1 MKKLS
6 LLLVS
11 VALFSFVS
19 LNSCKQASK
28 PAAESEEV
36 MEEAPATEDTTM
48 AADTS
53 AMEEAAPAE
62 EPAAE

>member
-28 PAAESEEV
+28 PAETESEEV
-36 MEEAPATEDTTM
+36 MEEAPAAEETM
-48 AADTS
+48 TDSTAA
-53 AMEEAAPAE
+53 AAEEAPAE
-62 EPAAE
+62 EATE

>member
-28 PAAESEEV
+28 PAAETEE
-36 MEEAPATEDTTM
+36 MQEEAPAAEDTAA
-48 AADTS
+48 AADTG
-53 AMEEAAPAE
+53 AMQEAAPAE
-62 EPAAE
+62 EPATE